1 MNKRILLSPV
11 QTEKALILQNRR
23 NQYTF
28 RISLFANKIEVK
40 HAIENKYSVK
50 VKSVRTLNQKGNNIL
65 RYTKKRRIVGRTS
78 NWKKAIITLEAGNS
92 INFFGD
98 V

>member
-1 MNKRILLSPV
+1 MNKRILLSPI
-11 QTEKALILQNRR
+11 QTEKALVLQDRR

-28 RISLFANKIEVK
+28 KISPFANKIEVK
-40 HAIENKYSVK
+40 HAIEKKYSVK
-50 VKSVRTLNQKGNNIL
+50 VKSVRTLNQKGSNIL
-65 RYTKKRRIVGRTS
+65 RYTKRRRIVGKTS
-78 NWKKAIITLEAGNS
+78 DWKKAIVTLETGNS

>member
-1 MNKRILLSPV
+1 MHKRILIAPV
-11 QTEKALILQNRR
+11 QTEKALILQERR

-28 RISLFANKIEVK
+28 KISPFANKVEVK

-50 VKSVRTLNQKGNNIL
+50 VKSVRTINQKGSNIL
-65 RYTKKRRIVGRTS
+65 RYTKRRRIVGRTS
-78 NWKKAIITLEAGNS
+78 NWKKAIVTLEAGNS